1 MRIEEIAKREGELIL
16 LCTEAK
22 DASKQFSEAVQFA
35 ALQAE
40 TTPAV
45 VRRYITALA
54 SERANEVVRETE
66 QLVILFASMPTL
78 AAQAQVAA

>member
-1 MRIEEIAKREGELIL
+1 MRTEEIAKRETELIH

-22 DASKQFSEAVQFA
+22 EASKQFSEAVQFA

-40 TTPAV
+40 TTPAI

-54 SERANEVVRETE
+54 SERANEVVKETE
-66 QLVILFASMPTL
+66 QLVILFASMSTL
-78 AAQAQVAA
+78 TAQKQVAA